1 LPWVR
6 FGTVITHPIS
16 CVVMNFA
23 IGANSALMIASNAP
37 TASLA
42 ISPPSP
48 PSSEL
53 IPLPIRL
60 TGFGIEI
67 PVPRIPFASAAG
79 GAAADTSNSTTS
91 TNAPAT
97 TSGRRWR
104 PQAASLSTA
113 ALSSR
118 GPDRRTAPR
127 ERIRRARL

>member
-1 LPWVR
+1 M
-6 FGTVITHPIS
+6 ITHPIS

-37 TASLA
+37 TASFA

-60 TGFGIEI
+60 IGFGIEI
-67 PVPRIPFASAAG
+67 PVPRIPLASAAG
-79 GAAADTSNSTTS
+79 GVAAETSSSATIA
-91 TNAPAT
+91 NAPAA
-97 TSGRRWR
+97 TSGRRLR
-104 PQAASLSTA
+104 LLAGRLSPA

-118 GPDRRTAPR
+118 GLDRHRAPMD
-127 ERIRRARL
+127 RIRAARL